1 MFWAELHS
9 NVKQP
14 PRGKRIRRFPL
25 GLGYIFRGSGLNL
38 TGKIIPFC
46 GRKLSSPSPRQGLEE
61 ARVAPPEPGGRV
73 LGGSS
78 LRSELGALGGG
89 PCACQVQRL
98 GARLPQCR
106 CAAAGPAVPERL
118 RSRCLRRP
126 RPKYGPDSA
135 ASSRLGRAAALINLK
150 YSVEEE
156 QRAGTVIANVAKDAR
171 EAGFALDPRQASA
184 FRVVS
189 NSAPHLVDI
198 NPSSGLLVTK
208 QKIDRDLLCRQSPK
222 CIISLEVMSSS
233 MEICVIKVEIKDLN
247 DNAPSFPAAQIEL
260 EISEAAS
267 PGTRI
272 PLDSAYDPD
281 SGSFGVQTYEL
292 TPNELFG
299 LEIKTRGDGSRFAE
313 LVVEKSLD
321 RETQSHYNF
330 RITAL
335 DGGDPPHLGTVGLSI
350 KVTDSNDNNP
360 VFGESTYSVSVPENS
375 PPNTPVI
382 RLNASDPD
390 EGTNGQV
397 VYSFYGYVNDHTREL
412 FQIDPHSG
420 LVTVTGALDY
430 EEGHVYELDVQAKD
444 LGPNSIPAHCK
455 VTVSVL
461 DTNDN
466 PPIINLLSVN
476 SELVEVSESAPPGYV
491 IALVRVSDRDS
502 GLNGRVQCR
511 LLGNVPFRL
520 QEYESFSTIL
530 VDGRLDREQHDQ
542 YNLTIQA
549 RDSGVPMLQS
559 AKSFTVRIT
568 DENDNHPHFSK
579 PYYQVIVQEN
589 NTPGAYLLSVSARDP
604 DLGLNGSV
612 SYQIVPSQV
621 RDMPVFTYVSIN
633 PNSGDIYALRSFNHE
648 QTKAFE
654 FKVLAKDG
662 GLPSLQSNATVRV
675 IILDVNDNTPV
686 ITAPPLINGTAEVY
700 IPRNSGI
707 GYLVTVVKADDYD
720 EGENGRV
727 TYDMTEGDRGFF
739 EIDHV
744 NGEVRTTR
752 TFNENSKASYELIVV
767 AHDHGKTSL
776 SASALVLIYL
786 SPALDAQES
795 MGSVN
800 LSLIFII
807 ALGSIAGILFV
818 TMIFVAIKCK
828 RDNKEIRT
836 YNCSNCLTIT
846 CLLGC
851 FIKGQNSKCLHCI
864 SVSPISEE
872 QDKKAEEKVSLRG
885 KRIAEYS
892 YGHQKKSSKKKKI
905 SKNDIR
911 LVPRDVEETDK
922 MNVVSCS
929 SLTSS
934 LNYFDYHQQTLP
946 LGCRRSESTFLN
958 VENQNTRNTTANH
971 IYHHS
976 FNSQG
981 PQQPDLIINGV
992 PLPETEN
999 YSFDSNYVNSRAHL
1013 IKSSTFKDL
1022 EGNSLKDS
1030 GHEESDQTDS
1040 EHDVQRSLYCDTA
1053 VNDVLNTSVTSM
1065 GSQMPDHDQNEGF
1078 HCREE
1083 CRILGHSDRCWMPR
1097 NPMPTRSKS
1106 PEHVRNIIALSIEAT
1121 AADVEAYDDCGPTKR
1136 TFATFGKDVSN
1147 HPTEERP
1154 ILKGK
1159 RTVDVTICSPKVNSA
1174 IREAGNGC
1182 EAISPVTSPLH
1193 LKSPL
1198 PTKPSM
1204 SYTVALAPPA
1214 HDLEYHANNGASR
1227 PSEAEPRGAD
1237 SEKVMHEV
1245 NPILKEGRDKESPG
1259 VKRLKDIIL

>member
-1 MFWAELHS
+1 MLLLA
-9 NVKQP
+9 
-14 PRGKRIRRFPL
+14 
-25 GLGYIFRGSGLNL
+25 
-38 TGKIIPFC
+38 
-46 GRKLSSPSPRQGLEE
+46 
-61 ARVAPPEPGGRV
+61 V
-73 LGGSS
+73 LWT
-78 LRSELGALGGG
+78 
-89 PCACQVQRL
+89 Q
-98 GARLPQCR
+98 
-106 CAAAGPAVPERL
+106 
-118 RSRCLRRP
+118 
-126 RPKYGPDSA
+126 
-135 ASSRLGRAAALINLK
+135 AAALINLK

-171 EAGFALDPRQASA
+171 EAGFALDPRQTSA

-321 RETQSHYNF
+321 REMQSHYSF
-330 RITAL
+330 HITAL

-360 VFGESTYSVSVPENS
+360 VFGESTYAVSVPENS

-397 VYSFYGYVNDHTREL
+397 VYSFYGYVNDRTREL

-466 PPIINLLSVN
+466 PPVINLLSVN

-549 RDSGVPMLQS
+549 RDGGVPMLQS

-648 QTKAFE
+648 QTKTFE

-739 EIDHV
+739 EIDQV

-752 TFNENSKASYELIVV
+752 TFSESSKASYELIVV

-776 SASALVLIYL
+776 SASALLLIYL

-864 SVSPISEE
+864 SVSPISKE
-872 QDKKAEEKVSLRG
+872 QDKKVEEKVSLRG
-885 KRIAEYS
+885 ERIAEYS

-958 VENQNTRNTTANH
+958 VENQNTRNTSANH

-1013 IKSSTFKDL
+1013 IKSSSTFKDL

-1106 PEHVRNIIALSIEAT
+1106 PEHVRNVIALSIEAT

-1136 TFATFGKDVSN
+1136 TFATFGKDVSD
-1147 HPTEERP
+1147 HSAEERP
-1154 ILKGK
+1154 TLKG
-1159 RTVDVTICSPKVNSA
+1159 RRAVDVTICSPKLNGA

-1182 EAISPVTSPLH
+1182 EAVSPITSPLH

-1204 SYTVALAPPA
+1204 SYTLAPPA
-1214 HDLEYHANNGASR
+1214 SDLEQYVNNGLSR

-1237 SEKVMHEV
+1237 SEKVIHEV
-1245 NPILKEGRDKESPG
+1245 NPTLKEGRDKESPG
-1259 VKRLKDIIL
+1259 MKRLKDIVL